1 MSVTPFMEV
10 NQAIAAMG
18 GDTLNDCMQCGLCA
32 GLCPWGRVVEGSP
45 FVVRKLIRMGQLGL
59 EGFESDEILYACT
72 TCNLCVKNCPR
83 QVKIIDVIRAMRSMI
98 AETGA
103 IPQNLRPILG
113 SVHSHGNPWAED
125 RSKRIHWTQGL
136 EVPTFGPDSD
146 YFLFICCTSA
156 FDQRS
161 QKIARAI
168 VTLLQAAGVKF
179 GIIGNEES
187 CCGESVRK
195 IGDEAL
201 FTKLAGQNIALFKEK
216 GVKKII
222 TTSPHCF
229 TTFSKEYPELGGQFE
244 VQHYSQF
251 LSKLVQEGK
260 LTPKNAL
267 DKKVVY
273 HDPCYLGRHNE
284 VYGDPRDLLKA
295 IPGVELMEFSQNKA
309 FSLCCGGGGGR
320 LWMETKPEQRF
331 SDKKMIEAADR
342 GAQVLATA
350 CPYCITLF
358 EDSRKGTGREEQIE
372 VKDLTELLQASL

>member
-1 MSVTPFMEV
+1 MSVIPFLEV

-18 GDTLNDCMQCGLCA
+18 GDTLNNCMQCGLCA

-125 RSKRIHWTQGL
+125 RSKRINWTQGL
-136 EVPTFGPDSD
+136 EVPTFGPDTD

-168 VTLLQAAGVKF
+168 VELLRAAGVSF

-201 FTKLAGQNIALFKEK
+201 FTKMAEQNIALFKEK

-295 IPGVELMEFSQNKA
+295 IPGLELMEFSQNKA

-358 EDSRKGTGREEQIE
+358 EDSRKGTGKEEQIE

>member
-1 MSVTPFMEV
+1 MSVIPFLEV

-18 GDTLNDCMQCGLCA
+18 GDTLNNCMQCGLCA

-136 EVPTFGPDSD
+136 EVPAFGPDSD

-168 VTLLQAAGVKF
+168 VELLRAAGVSF

-201 FTKLAGQNIALFKEK
+201 FTKMAEQNIALFKEK

-295 IPGVELMEFSQNKA
+295 IPGLELMEFSQNKA

-358 EDSRKGTGREEQIE
+358 EDSRKGTGKEEQIE

>member
-1 MSVTPFMEV
+1 
-10 NQAIAAMG
+10 
-18 GDTLNDCMQCGLCA
+18 
-32 GLCPWGRVVEGSP
+32 
-45 FVVRKLIRMGQLGL
+45 
-59 EGFESDEILYACT
+59 
-72 TCNLCVKNCPR
+72 
-83 QVKIIDVIRAMRSMI
+83 MI

-125 RSKRIHWTQGL
+125 RSKRINWTQGL

-168 VTLLQAAGVKF
+168 VELLRAAGVSF

-201 FTKLAGQNIALFKEK
+201 FTKMAEQNIALFKEK

-295 IPGVELMEFSQNKA
+295 IPGLELMEFSQNKA

-358 EDSRKGTGREEQIE
+358 EDSRKGTGKEEQIE

>member
-10 NQAIAAMG
+10 NQAIAATG
-18 GDTLNDCMQCGLCA
+18 GETLNNCMQCGLCA

-59 EGFESDEILYACT
+59 EGFESDDVLYACT

-113 SVHSHGNPWAED
+113 SVHSNGNPWNED
-125 RSKRIHWTQGL
+125 RSKRTNWTQGL
-136 EVPTFGPDSD
+136 EVPAFGSD
-146 YFLFICCTSA
+146 TEYFLFVCCTSA

-161 QKIARAI
+161 QNIARSL
-168 VTLLQAAGVKF
+168 VKLLQAAKVSF

-195 IGDEAL
+195 IGDENL
-201 FTKLAGQNIALFKEK
+201 FTKLAEQNLALYREK

-222 TTSPHCF
+222 TTSPHCY
-229 TTFSKEYPELGGQFE
+229 TTFTKDYKDLGADFE
-244 VQHYSQF
+244 VQHYSQL
-251 LSKLVQEGK
+251 LSRLVQEGR
-260 LTPKNAL
+260 LTPKNPL
-267 DKKVVY
+267 GKKVVY
-273 HDPCYLGRHNE
+273 HDPCYLGRHNDLYE
-284 VYGDPRDLLKA
+284 APRSLLQSIPDL
-295 IPGVELMEFSQNKA
+295 ELMEFAQNKG

-331 SDKKMIEAADR
+331 SDKKMVEAADR
-342 GAQVLATA
+342 GAQVFATA
-350 CPYCITLF
+350 CPYCISLF
-358 EDSRKGTGREEQIE
+358 EDSRKGTGREDQIE

>member
-10 NQAIAAMG
+10 NQAIVATG
-18 GDTLNDCMQCGLCA
+18 GDTLNNCMQCGLCA

-59 EGFESDEILYACT
+59 EGFESDDILYACT

-83 QVKIIDVIRAMRSMI
+83 QVKIIDVIWAMRSMI

-113 SVHSHGNPWAED
+113 SVHSNGNPWNED
-125 RSKRIHWTQGL
+125 RAKRINWTQGL
-136 EVPTFGPDSD
+136 DVPAFGPDTE
-146 YFLFICCTSA
+146 YFLFVCCTSA

-161 QKIARAI
+161 QKIARTI
-168 VTLLQAAGVKF
+168 VELLTAAKVSF

-187 CCGESVRK
+187 CCGESVGK
-195 IGDEAL
+195 IGDENL
-201 FTKLAGQNIALFKEK
+201 FTKLAKQNLALYQEK

-222 TTSPHCF
+222 TTSPHCY
-229 TTFSKEYPELGGQFE
+229 TTFTKDYKELGAEFE
-244 VQHYSQF
+244 VQHYSQV
-251 LSKLVQEGK
+251 LNQLIQEGR
-260 LTPKNAL
+260 LTPKNPL
-267 DKKVVY
+267 GKKVVY
-273 HDPCYLGRHNE
+273 HDPCYLGRHNDLYE
-284 VYGDPRDLLKA
+284 APRSLLQS
-295 IPGVELMEFSQNKA
+295 IPELELMEFTQNKA

-331 SDKKMIEAADR
+331 SDKKMVEAADR

-350 CPYCITLF
+350 CPYCISLF
-358 EDSRKGTGREEQIE
+358 EDSRKGTGKEDQIE
-372 VKDLTELLQASL
+372 VKDLTELLHASL

>member
-18 GDTLNDCMQCGLCA
+18 GDTLNNCMQCGLCA

-113 SVHSHGNPWAED
+113 SVHSQGNPWAED
-125 RSKRIHWTQGL
+125 RSKRINWTQGL
-136 EVPTFGPDSD
+136 EVPTFGPDTE

-161 QKIARAI
+161 QKIAQAI
-168 VTLLQAAGVKF
+168 VELLRAAGVSF

-295 IPGVELMEFSQNKA
+295 IPGLELMEFSQNKA

-358 EDSRKGTGREEQIE
+358 EDSRKGTGKEEQIE

>member
-18 GDTLNDCMQCGLCA
+18 GDTLNNCMQCGLCA

-113 SVHSHGNPWAED
+113 SVHSQGNPWAED
-125 RSKRIHWTQGL
+125 RSKRINWTQGL
-136 EVPTFGPDSD
+136 EVPTFGPDTE

-168 VTLLQAAGVKF
+168 VELLRAAGVSF

-295 IPGVELMEFSQNKA
+295 IPGLELMEFSQNKA

-358 EDSRKGTGREEQIE
+358 EDSRKGTGKEEQIE

>member
-136 EVPTFGPDSD
+136 EVPAFGPDSD

-168 VTLLQAAGVKF
+168 VTLLRAAGVKF

-295 IPGVELMEFSQNKA
+295 IPGLELMEFSQNKA

-358 EDSRKGTGREEQIE
+358 EDSRKGTGKEEQIE

>member
-1 MSVTPFMEV
+1 MSITPFLEV

-18 GDTLNDCMQCGLCA
+18 GDTLNQCMQCGLCA

-45 FVVRKLIRMGQLGL
+45 FVVRKLIRMGQLGM

-72 TCNLCVKNCPR
+72 TCNLCVRNCPR
-83 QVKIIDVIRAMRSMI
+83 QVKIIDVIRSMRAMI

-125 RSKRIHWTQGL
+125 KEKRMNWTQGL
-136 EVPTFGPDSD
+136 EVPTFGPDTE
-146 YFLFICCTSA
+146 YFLFVCCTSA
-156 FDQRS
+156 YDQRS
-161 QKIARAI
+161 QKIAQAM
-168 VTLLQAAGVKF
+168 VALLKAAGVSF

-201 FTKLAGQNIALFKEK
+201 FSKLAEKNIALFQGK

-229 TTFSKEYPELGGQFE
+229 TTFTQDYKDLGADFE
-244 VQHYSQF
+244 VQHYSLF
-251 LSKLVQEGK
+251 LNQLVKEGK
-260 LTPKNAL
+260 LAPKTAL
-267 DKKVVY
+267 NKKVAY

-284 VYGDPRDLLKA
+284 VFEQPRELIQA
-295 IPGVELMEFSQNKA
+295 IPGAELIEFEQNKGL
-309 FSLCCGGGGGR
+309 SLCCGGGGGR

-331 SDKKMIEAADR
+331 SDKKVIEAAEK
-342 GAQVLATA
+342 GADILATA
-350 CPYCITLF
+350 CPYCISLF
-358 EDSRKGTGREEQIE
+358 EDSRKGTGKEEQLEI
-372 VKDLTELLQASL
+372 KDITELLQAAL

>member
-1 MSVTPFMEV
+1 
-10 NQAIAAMG
+10 
-18 GDTLNDCMQCGLCA
+18 
-32 GLCPWGRVVEGSP
+32 
-45 FVVRKLIRMGQLGL
+45 
-59 EGFESDEILYACT
+59 
-72 TCNLCVKNCPR
+72 
-83 QVKIIDVIRAMRSMI
+83 
-98 AETGA
+98 
-103 IPQNLRPILG
+103 
-113 SVHSHGNPWAED
+113 
-125 RSKRIHWTQGL
+125 
-136 EVPTFGPDSD
+136 VPTFGPDSD

>member
-18 GDTLNDCMQCGLCA
+18 GDTLNNCMQCGLCA
-32 GLCPWGRVVEGSP
+32 GLCPWGRVVKGSP

-125 RSKRIHWTQGL
+125 RSKRINWTQGL
-136 EVPTFGPDSD
+136 EVPTFGPDTD

-168 VTLLQAAGVKF
+168 VTLLRAAGVSF

-201 FTKLAGQNIALFKEK
+201 FTKLAEQNIALFKEK

-251 LSKLVQEGK
+251 LSKQVQEGK

-320 LWMETKPEQRF
+320 LWMETKAEQRF

-342 GAQVLATA
+342 GAQILATA

-358 EDSRKGTGREEQIE
+358 EDSRKGTGKEEQIE

>member
-10 NQAIAAMG
+10 NQAIAATG
-18 GDTLNDCMQCGLCA
+18 GDTLNNCMQCGLCA

-59 EGFESDEILYACT
+59 EGFESDDILYACT
-72 TCNLCVKNCPR
+72 TCNLCVQNCPR

-113 SVHSHGNPWAED
+113 SVHSNGNPWNEERA
-125 RSKRIHWTQGL
+125 KRTNWTQGL
-136 EVPTFGPDSD
+136 DVPAFGPDKE
-146 YFLFICCTSA
+146 YFLFVCCTSA

-161 QKIARAI
+161 QKIARSL
-168 VTLLQAAGVKF
+168 VELLTAAKVSF

-195 IGDEAL
+195 IGDDNL
-201 FTKLAGQNIALFKEK
+201 FTKLAEQNLALYQEK

-222 TTSPHCF
+222 TTSPHCY
-229 TTFSKEYPELGGQFE
+229 TTFTKDYKELGAEFE

-251 LSKLVQEGK
+251 LNQLVQEGR
-260 LTPKNAL
+260 LTPKNPL
-267 DKKVVY
+267 GKKVVY
-273 HDPCYLGRHNE
+273 HDPCYLGRHNDLYE
-284 VYGDPRDLLKA
+284 APRSLLQSIPDL
-295 IPGVELMEFSQNKA
+295 ELMEFTQNKG

-331 SDKKMIEAADR
+331 SDKKMVEAADR
-342 GAQVLATA
+342 GAQILATA
-350 CPYCITLF
+350 CPYCISLF
-358 EDSRKGTGREEQIE
+358 EDSRKGTGKEDQIE
-372 VKDLTELLQASL
+372 VKDLTELLLATL